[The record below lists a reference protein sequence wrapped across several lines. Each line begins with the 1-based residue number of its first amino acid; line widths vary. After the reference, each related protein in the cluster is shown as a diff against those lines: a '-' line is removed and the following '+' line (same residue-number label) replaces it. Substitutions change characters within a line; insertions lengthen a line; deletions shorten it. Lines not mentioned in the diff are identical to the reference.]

1 MIPPYGHA
9 LFMVHPSQKRSTNNG
24 IAARSIAAIE
34 AGTARI
40 SRLLNEGPAK
50 PQAPTKV
57 RLATQTKNSEVWRE
71 TPPLDSIAIA

>member
-1 MIPPYGHA
+1 ME
-9 LFMVHPSQKRSTNNG
+9 V
-24 IAARSIAAIE
+24 
-34 AGTARI
+34 GTAKI

-71 TPPLDSIAIA
+71 TLPPDSIAIA